1 MARSAARPRDP
12 LSDHLRS
19 RLASLSPT
27 DSVVVILALAW
38 LDPAEPRTK
47 RLTSEQRQA
56 MIAAT
61 RERARTGQFPA
72 IDAILR
78 DNGGRRLGDEPTAL
92 GTIAVET
99 TANGVRALA
108 ESEHVAAILDDQ
120 PVHGI
125 Q

>member
-1 MARSAARPRDP
+1 
-12 LSDHLRS
+12 
-19 RLASLSPT
+19 
-27 DSVVVILALAW
+27 
-38 LDPAEPRTK
+38 
-47 RLTSEQRQA
+47 